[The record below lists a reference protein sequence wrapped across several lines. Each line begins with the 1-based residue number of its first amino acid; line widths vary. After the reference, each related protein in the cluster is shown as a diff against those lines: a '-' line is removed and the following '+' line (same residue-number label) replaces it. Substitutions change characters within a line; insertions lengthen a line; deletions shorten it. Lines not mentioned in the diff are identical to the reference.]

1 MTNEEFNE
9 MLTIEGMLQ
18 VVDASSGVAADVRQM
33 LRINNE
39 DIKDESIRASVK
51 KCDLLESV
59 LSLKNADASVSSMK
73 SVEIEEIKMGEY
85 LDKLDFVD
93 VEVGKAQ
100 ETMGEEEKQNV
111 KERKWSA
118 WWDTK

>member
-1 MTNEEFNE
+1 
-9 MLTIEGMLQ
+9 
-18 VVDASSGVAADVRQM
+18 M